1 MNSLVIENI
10 KEKENGLEMAVDTD
24 KHENNM
30 HGETWEDINDFLMDG
45 YEGDHEQQLEL
56 RKKLSD
62 RGQYT

>member
-1 MNSLVIENI
+1 
-10 KEKENGLEMAVDTD
+10 MAVDTD

-30 HGETWEDINDFLMDG
+30 HGETWEDKNDFLMDG